1 MQDRSEPSD
10 DGRDDPA
17 PREIAPADAEEWLN
31 HHVHGFEALE
41 HLNDQ
46 ARMPM
51 QFRPTG
57 REAPQVDIDGIRSPR
72 LAIWSVQSSTG
83 FESVPSQGL
92 DLYSIRIPLRGGVV
106 RRTAGREF
114 ETVVGTATILSAAEI
129 VANRFLPGSD
139 ILNCSVGASDLRAR
153 YDQLEGDRPPA
164 FQLQPS
170 INLEG
175 PRLGALVHTIRQ
187 IGDHLG
193 TPAAT
198 LTGPLLMDLLLNQ
211 ILTSWPR
218 GKAEPLDGP
227 SRAADKAVDFIEA
240 HLAEPMT
247 IGSVAAAAGVGL
259 RTLQSAF
266 RARTGRTPLGYILDR
281 RLENA
286 HLDLLAN
293 EGRLPVSQIAY
304 RWGFLHMGEFARR
317 YRERYGEPP
326 SRTGRRSA

>member
-1 MQDRSEPSD
+1 MQDRSERSD
-10 DGRDDPA
+10 GGRDD
-17 PREIAPADAEEWLN
+17 IATRDAGSPGADVWLD
-31 HHVHGFEALE
+31 HHVRGFEALE

-51 QFRPTG
+51 HFRPTG
-57 REAPQVDIDGIRSPR
+57 REAPQVDIGGIRSPR

-83 FESVPSQGL
+83 FESAPSEGL

-106 RRTAGREF
+106 RRTASREF
-114 ETVVGTATILSAAEI
+114 ETVVGTATILPANEI
-129 VANRFLPGSD
+129 VATRFQPGSD
-139 ILNCSVGASDLRAR
+139 ILNCSVGGSDLRAR
-153 YDQLEGDRPPA
+153 FEQLEGERPSA
-164 FQLQPS
+164 LRLQPS
-170 INLEG
+170 TNLEG
-175 PRLGALVHTIRQ
+175 PRLQALVHTIRQ

-218 GKAEPLDGP
+218 GQAQPADG
-227 SRAADKAVDFIEA
+227 SLRAADKAVDFIEA

-247 IGSVAAAAGVGL
+247 IGSVAAAAGVSL

-266 RARTGRTPLGYILDR
+266 RMRTGKTPLGYILDR

-286 HLDLLAN
+286 HLELLAN

-317 YRERYGEPP
+317 YRERYGAPP